1 MGRASTRTFGT
12 VAAGIFLAGIGWGQP
27 SPVGVVSHV
36 KVLSDKVPDVSSMEA
51 WKQSFIRDG
60 MTDAEKALAVWETAV
75 AFRHQDAPP
84 NEYLQSEGNVHDAI
98 KMFNVYGYNMC
109 CCASAT
115 IEQLARY
122 VGLEARGYGITAH
135 SVPEVYYDDA
145 WHLLDAS
152 LIAYFPKPDGQLAG
166 LEEMVAGVRAWLAD
180 HPELKGNNAK
190 LMEFMRGGGWRNGP
204 DILSRNPHYD
214 DNGWLPAATHG
225 WCSTM
230 QEFDT
235 DSFIYEYG
243 YSQGYQVN
251 IQLRPGERLT
261 RNWSNKGLH
270 VNMTDGDAPGCLNGT
285 VGQGD
290 LRYAPQ
296 YGDIAPGRIGNGAL
310 EYDVP
315 LGDPDFRFSAL
326 TFENLTAAVAVDDPG
341 DAGTVVLRMPSS
353 YVYLGGEMLY
363 DAGVGEGGSV
373 TVLLSDNNGLDW
385 RPINEMKAS
394 AERTVVLTPWVFRRY
409 DYLLKFV
416 LNGEG
421 TQLNTLRLTHDIQ
434 HSQRPL
440 PALAQGPNTITFSA
454 APQEGTVTIDTQ
466 TNPELQH
473 GKQVYYMDYDPVLE
487 GLSEQY
493 MRVGDTGRGES
504 TFRIATPGDMTRLRF
519 GGHYR
524 ARDARDGWDLSVSF
538 DDGDTFSPVDRFE
551 GPTQGR
557 CQYVSVEEIPADT
570 SEALVRWSGQQYNT
584 TCVFNLRI
592 DADYTESRGGFRPVK
607 VTYRWSEAGADRENV
622 RIAESPDETYE
633 IECAGEPRMKSIIL
647 ELAE

>member
-1 MGRASTRTFGT
+1 MARLAFAATLGDQDLHGT
-12 VAAGIFLAGIGWGQP
+12 LDR
-27 SPVGVVSHV
+27 VGVVSHV

-51 WKQSFIRDG
+51 WKQSFIRDD

-84 NEYLQSEGNVHDAI
+84 NEYTQSEGNVHDAI

-122 VGLEARGYGITAH
+122 VGLEARGHGITAH
-135 SVPEVYYDDA
+135 SVPEVYYDGA

-152 LIAYFPKPDGQLAG
+152 LIAYYPKPDGQLAS
-166 LEEMVAGVRAWLAD
+166 LEEMVTGVRAWLAD
-180 HPELKGNNAK
+180 NPELKGNNAK
-190 LMEFMRGGGWRNGP
+190 LMEFMRDGGWRSGP
-204 DILSRNPHYD
+204 DILSRCPFYD

-225 WCSTM
+225 WYSTM
-230 QEFDT
+230 HEFDT
-235 DSFIYEYG
+235 DAFVYEYG
-243 YSQGYQVN
+243 YSQGYEVN

-270 VNMTDGDAPGCLNGT
+270 VNMTDGGAPGCLNGI

-296 YGDIAPGRIGNGAL
+296 YGDIAPGRIGNGTL

-315 LGDPDFRFSAL
+315 LGGPDFPFSAL
-326 TFENLTAAVAVDDPG
+326 TFENLTDAVAVDDPS
-341 DAGTVVLRMPSS
+341 DAGTLMLRMPSS
-353 YVYLGGEMLY
+353 YVYLGGEMLCE
-363 DAGVGEGGSV
+363 ATVGDGGSV

-385 RPINEMKAS
+385 KPINEMKAS
-394 AERTVVLTPWVFRRY
+394 SERTVVLTPWVFRRY
-409 DYLLKFV
+409 DYLLKLV

-421 TQLNTLRLTHDIQ
+421 TQLNTLRLTHDVQ
-434 HSQRPL
+434 HSQRAL
-440 PALAQGPNTITFSA
+440 PALAQGANTITFSA

-466 TNPELQH
+466 TNPELQR
-473 GKQVYYMDYDPVLE
+473 GKQVYYTDYDPVLD
-487 GLSEQY
+487 GLNEQY
-493 MRVGDTGRGES
+493 MRVGDTGRGEA
-504 TFRIATPGDMTRLRF
+504 TFRITTPGDMTRLRF

-538 DDGDTFSPVDRFE
+538 DDGDTFSPVDRFA

-557 CQYVSVEEIPADT
+557 CQYVTVEDVPADT
-570 SEALVRWSGQQYNT
+570 REALVRWSGQQYNT

-592 DADYTESRGGFRPVK
+592 DADYTEPRGGFRPVK
-607 VTYRWSEAGADRENV
+607 VTYRWSEAGADKENV
-622 RIAESPDETYE
+622 HIAESPDEIYE
-633 IECAGEPRMKSIIL
+633 IECAGQPRMKSIIL

>member
-1 MGRASTRTFGT
+1 MVTIGVAQST
-12 VAAGIFLAGIGWGQP
+12 AAAR
-27 SPVGVVSHV
+27 PVGIVSHV

-51 WKQSFIRDG
+51 WKQAFIRDD
-60 MTDAEKALAVWETAV
+60 MTDAEKALAVWQTAV

-115 IEQLARY
+115 VEQLARY

-135 SVPEVYYDDA
+135 SVPEVYYDGA
-145 WHLLDAS
+145 WRLLDAS

-166 LEEMVAGVRAWLAD
+166 LEEMVTGVRAWLAD
-180 HPELKGNNAK
+180 HPDLKGNDAK
-190 LMEFMRGGGWRNGP
+190 LREFMRNGGWRNGP
-204 DILSRNPHYD
+204 DILSRCPFYD

-225 WCSTM
+225 WYSTM

-251 IQLRPGERLT
+251 IQLRPGERLI

-270 VNMTDGDAPGCLNGT
+270 VNMIDGGAPGCLNGT

-290 LRYAPQ
+290 LRYAPR
-296 YGDIAPGRIGNGAL
+296 YDDIAPGRIGNGTL

-315 LGDPDFRFSAL
+315 LGDPDFRLSAL
-326 TFENLTAAVAVDDPG
+326 TFENLTSAVAVDDPE
-341 DAGTVVLRMPSS
+341 DAGTLVLRMPSS
-353 YVYLGGEMLY
+353 YVYLGGEMVY
-363 DAGVGEGGSV
+363 EATVGEGGSV
-373 TVLLSDNNGLDW
+373 TVLLSDSNGLDW
-385 RPINEMKAS
+385 KPINELRAP
-394 AERTVVLTPWVFRRY
+394 AERAVVLTPWVFRRY

-416 LNGEG
+416 LNGER
-421 TQLNTLRLTHDIQ
+421 TQLNMLQLTHDIQ
-434 HSQRPL
+434 HSQRAL
-440 PALAQGPNTITFSA
+440 PALGQGANTIAFSA
-454 APQEGTVTIDTQ
+454 APQEGTVTIDAQ
-466 TNPELQH
+466 TDPELQQ
-473 GKQVYYMDYDPVLE
+473 GKQVYYMDYDPVLD

-493 MRVGDTGRGES
+493 MRVGDTGRGKA
-504 TFRIATPGDMTRLRF
+504 TFRITTPGDMTRLRF
-519 GGHYR
+519 GGHFR

-538 DDGDTFSPVDRFE
+538 DDGDTFTPVDRFG

-557 CQYVSVEEIPADT
+557 CQYVTVEEIPADT
-570 SEALVRWSGQQYNT
+570 REALIRWSGQQYNT

-592 DADYTESRGGFRPVK
+592 DADYTEAFGGFRPVK
-607 VTYRWSEAGADRENV
+607 VTYRWSEGGVDKEHV
-622 RIAESPDETYE
+622 HIAESPDETYE
-633 IECAGEPRMKSIIL
+633 IECADEPRMKSIIL

>member
-1 MGRASTRTFGT
+1 MGRMSTCTFEII
-12 VAAGIFLAGIGWGQP
+12 AAGMFLAGVAHGQP
-27 SPVGVVSHV
+27 SPVGVVSQV
-36 KVLSDKVPDVSSMEA
+36 KVVSDNVPDVSSMEA
-51 WKQSFIRDG
+51 WKRSFIRDD
-60 MTDAEKALAVWETAV
+60 MTDAEKAMAVWETAV

-135 SVPEVYYDDA
+135 SVPEVYYDGA

-152 LIAYFPKPDGQLAG
+152 LIAYFPKADGELAS
-166 LEEMVAGVRAWLAD
+166 LEEMVTGVRAWLAD
-180 HPELKGNNAK
+180 HPELKGNDAK
-190 LMEFMRGGGWRNGP
+190 LREYMRNGGWRNGP
-204 DILSRNPHYD
+204 DILSRCPFYD

-225 WCSTM
+225 WYSTM

-235 DSFIYEYG
+235 DSFVYEYG

-261 RNWSNKGLH
+261 RNWSHKGLH
-270 VNMTDGDAPGCLNGT
+270 VNMTEGGAPGCLSGT

-296 YGDIAPGRIGNGAL
+296 YGDIAPGRIGNGTL

-315 LGDPDFRFSAL
+315 LGDPDFRYSTL
-326 TFENLTAAVAVDDPG
+326 TFDNLTAAVAVDDAG
-341 DAGTVVLRMPSS
+341 DAGTLVLRMPSS
-353 YVYLGGEMLY
+353 YIYLGGEMLY
-363 DAGVGEGGSV
+363 DATVGEGGSV

-385 RPINEMKAS
+385 KPINEMKAS
-394 AERTVVLTPWVFRRY
+394 AERAVVLTPWVFRRY
-409 DYLLKFV
+409 DYLLEFV
-416 LNGEG
+416 LNGGG
-421 TQLNTLRLTHDIQ
+421 TRLNRLRLTHDIQ
-434 HSQRPL
+434 HSQRAL
-440 PALAQGPNTITFSA
+440 PALGQGTNTMSFST

-466 TNPELQH
+466 TNPELQQ
-473 GKQVYYMDYDPVLE
+473 GKQVYYMDYDPVLD
-487 GLSEQY
+487 GLGEQY
-493 MRVGDTGRGES
+493 MRVGDTGRGEA
-504 TFRIATPGDMTRLRF
+504 TFHIATPGDMTRLRF

-538 DDGDTFSPVDRFE
+538 DGGDTFVSVDRFE

-557 CQYVSVEEIPADT
+557 CQYVTVEDVPAGT
-570 SEALVRWSGQQYNT
+570 REALLRWSGQQYNT

-592 DADYTESRGGFRPVK
+592 DADYVEPHGGFRPVK
-607 VTYRWSEAGADRENV
+607 VTYLWSEGGVDKEDV
-622 RIAESPDETYE
+622 HIAKAPEETYH

>member
-1 MGRASTRTFGT
+1 MGRMSTCTFGII
-12 VAAGIFLAGIGWGQP
+12 AAGVFLAGVAHGQP
-27 SPVGVVSHV
+27 SPVGIVSHV
-36 KVLSDKVPDVSSMEA
+36 KVVSDKVPDVSSMEA
-51 WKQSFIRDG
+51 WKHSFIRDD
-60 MTDAEKALAVWETAV
+60 MTDAEKALAVWQTAV

-98 KMFNVYGYNMC
+98 KMFNVYGYSMC

-115 IEQLARY
+115 VEQLARY
-122 VGLEARGYGITAH
+122 IGLEARGHGITAH
-135 SVPEVYYDDA
+135 SVPEVYYDGA

-152 LIAYFPKPDGQLAG
+152 LIAYFPKADGQLAS
-166 LEEMVAGVRAWLAD
+166 LEETVTGVRAWLAD
-180 HPELKGNNAK
+180 HPDLKGNGGK
-190 LMEFMRGGGWRNGP
+190 LMEFMRNGGWRNGP
-204 DILSRNPHYD
+204 DILSRCPFYD

-225 WCSTM
+225 WYSTM

-235 DSFIYEYG
+235 EAFIYEYG

-251 IQLRPGERLT
+251 IQLRPGERLA

-270 VNMTDGDAPGCLNGT
+270 VNMTDGGAPGCLNGA

-296 YGDIAPGRIGNGAL
+296 YGDIAPGRIGNGTL

-315 LGDPDFRFSAL
+315 LGDPDFRYCAR
-326 TFENLTAAVAVDDPG
+326 TFDNLTAAVGVDDPD
-341 DAGTVVLRMPSS
+341 DAGTLVLRMPSS

-363 DAGVGEGGSV
+363 GATVGEGGSV

-385 RPINEMKAS
+385 KPINEMKAA

-416 LNGEG
+416 LNGQG
-421 TQLNTLRLTHDIQ
+421 TRLNRLRLAHDIQ
-434 HSQRPL
+434 HSQRAL
-440 PALAQGPNTITFSA
+440 PALAQGANTITFSA
-454 APQEGTVTIDTQ
+454 APQEGTVTIDAQ
-466 TNPELQH
+466 TNPELQQ
-473 GKQVYYMDYDPVLE
+473 GKQVYYMDYDPVLD

-493 MRVGDTGRGES
+493 MRVGDTGRGEA
-504 TFRIATPGDMTRLRF
+504 TFHIATPGDMTRLRF

-538 DDGDTFSPVDRFE
+538 DGGDTFASVDRFE

-557 CQYVSVEEIPADT
+557 CRYVIVKDVPT
-570 SEALVRWSGQQYNT
+570 GTREALVRWSGQQYNT

-592 DADYTESRGGFRPVK
+592 DADYVEPHGGFRPVK
-607 VTYRWSEAGADRENV
+607 VTYLWSEGGVDKEDV
-622 RIAESPDETYE
+622 HIAKAPEETYQ
-633 IECAGEPRMKSIIL
+633 IECAGEPRMKGIIL